1 MVDSEYENFNQE
13 VQKMRDSLNIRHNTT
28 SKVAPGTI
36 ELTGKNHHLFNN
48 ILNKIVVNNP
58 EENMEH
64 MIQWASQAQNTVNIE
79 SGQTLNQL
87 VLHDNFTDSN
97 LTSNNTT
104 PEERREHMSII
115 ERKQKEFM
123 NRHGD
128 SRK

>member
-1 MVDSEYENFNQE
+1 
-13 VQKMRDSLNIRHNTT
+13 MRDSLNIRHNTT